1 MSVYNHIDQYRLI
14 LNKKVIPMK
23 RIICLLLSL
32 ALMMTIAINLSA
44 CNNTSEDNL
53 EEIAEKFCTSLIT
66 GNLEDLS
73 ESCHPYLYPLLSNSV
88 IQRNVDSCNV
98 NIVAK
103 GECSQQVLRE
113 IEERYRKYADIYLS
127 LQSGYMFEC
136 HITAT
141 GHHIIEQ
148 EDFYSKT
155 LSVAVVEHNGKW
167 YALTPYL

>member
-1 MSVYNHIDQYRLI
+1 
-14 LNKKVIPMK
+14 MK

-53 EEIAEKFCTSLIT
+53 EEIAEKFCISFFT
-66 GNLEDLS
+66 GNLEDLR
-73 ESCHPYLYPLLSNSV
+73 ESCHPYIYPYLSSYRSQWD
-88 IQRNVDSCNV
+88 IDSCNV
-98 NIVAK
+98 SAVAK
-103 GECSQQVLRE
+103 GECSQQVLQE
-113 IEERYRKYADIYLS
+113 IEETYRKHADIYLS

-141 GHHIIEQ
+141 GHHIVEQ
-148 EDFYSKT
+148 EGFFSKT

-167 YALTPYL
+167 YAITPDL